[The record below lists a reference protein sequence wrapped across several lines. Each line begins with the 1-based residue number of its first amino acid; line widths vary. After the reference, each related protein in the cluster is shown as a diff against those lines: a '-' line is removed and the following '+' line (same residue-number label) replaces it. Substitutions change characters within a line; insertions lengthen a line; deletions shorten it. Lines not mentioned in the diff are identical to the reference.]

1 MNDRRRDDV
10 NILEGC
16 SQRRLAPGLAWLHE
30 PAEWSV
36 GPGGL
41 SMRTDSKCDYF
52 RPRVGEARDDAPL
65 LYTRMRGDFAVTAR
79 LTAVLA
85 NTFDAGGLLVRGS
98 AEEWAKLCI
107 ERGVRGETKVVSV
120 VTRRWSDDADHLIL
134 PEPKAWVRITRKGPV
149 FAFHWSED
157 GRLWRFVRVFPLE
170 LPEEVMVGALAQAP
184 RVPGGS
190 VLFASLAS
198 TTTTV
203 ADFRSGE

>member
-1 MNDRRRDDV
+1 MNM
-10 NILEGC
+10 LEGC
-16 SQRRLAPGLAWLHE
+16 SGRKLGPGLAWLNE
-30 PAEWSV
+30 PVEWAM

-41 SMRTDSKCDYF
+41 QVRTDRVCDFF
-52 RPRVGEARDDAPL
+52 RPYGRDAKDDAPL
-65 LYTRMRGDFAVTAR
+65 LHARLRGDFAVTAS

-98 AEEWAKLCI
+98 AEQWAKICI

-134 PEPKAWVRITRKGPV
+134 SEPKAWVRITRKGAV
-149 FAFHWSED
+149 FAFHWSDD

-170 LPEEVMVGALAQAP
+170 LPDEVMVGALAQAP
-184 RVPGGS
+184 RAPGGS

-198 TTTTV
+198 TTATV
-203 ADFRSGE
+203 SDFRSGE